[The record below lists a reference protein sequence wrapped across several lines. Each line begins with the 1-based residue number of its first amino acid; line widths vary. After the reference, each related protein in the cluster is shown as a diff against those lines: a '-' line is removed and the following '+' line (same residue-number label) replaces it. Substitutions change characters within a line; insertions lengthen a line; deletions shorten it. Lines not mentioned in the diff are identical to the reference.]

1 MEFQHGHFLFPSL
14 ACELTLR
21 TDANFVLNEISSAD
35 SEYYR
40 FNELFDF
47 VSDDSVD
54 IDSLGEFRYA
64 EIGNVTNTEDV
75 FPVTLNFDFRDE
87 LNEGYYSKIEKGDI
101 IKVSNGDILI
111 SKIRPYLQKFILINE
126 QNSEI
131 YYTAAFLHIRPKFC
145 NKILYYALKF
155 IFIKAI
161 NSISRQGKGYPTLS
175 ESDLRYLKFDKCII
189 DYLLNSEDR
198 LLSKIEPLESKIYEL
213 KLNAK
218 SEIDIINEIL
228 SKEFGWAFDVFKSLC
243 DRKIFS
249 TPFSNLC
256 KSQDLRFSAKFHRPS
271 GTYVENTIL
280 PFRRS
285 RIKNHLE
292 IPICLGASISP
303 SDFDSNGN
311 CYYISM
317 ATIKNYKVELDD
329 SQLVTCSFENLPK
342 NQSKKV
348 RKGDI
353 IMSRSG
359 AAIGKFA
366 LVENDCNAIFADF
379 TMRIRL
385 KDVNVKFAYY
395 FFRSAYFQHLIL
407 IYYMGLQN
415 HNIYPYQISE
425 FPFPDISLEEQDRI
439 VSLIDRQ
446 VSVQSKTNSRI
457 LSLRNQIKDIITE
470 ITL

>member
-1 MEFQHGHFLFPSL
+1 MNFQYGRFLFPYL
-14 ACELTLR
+14 AGELTLR
-21 TDANFVLNEISSAD
+21 TDANFVLNEIGSAD

-47 VSDDSVD
+47 VSEDSVD

-75 FPVTLNFDFRDE
+75 FPVTLNFNFRDE
-87 LNEGYYSKIEKGDI
+87 LNESYYSKIEKGDI

-126 QNSEI
+126 HNSDI
-131 YYTAAFLHIRPKFC
+131 YYTSAFIHIRPKFC
-145 NKILYYALKF
+145 NKILFYALKF

-175 ESDLRYLKFDKCII
+175 ESDLRYLKFDKSII
-189 DYLLNSEDR
+189 DCLLNSEEL
-198 LLSKIEPLESKIYEL
+198 LLSKIEPLESKVDEL
-213 KLNAK
+213 KHKAK
-218 SEIDIINEIL
+218 SEVDLINEIL
-228 SKEFGWAFDVFKSLC
+228 STEFDWDFDAFKSLC
-243 DRKIFS
+243 ERKIFS

-271 GTYVENTIL
+271 GAYVENTIL
-280 PFRRS
+280 PSHFS
-285 RIKNHLE
+285 RIKHHLE

-317 ATIKNYKVELDD
+317 ASIKNYKVELDD
-329 SQLVTCSFENLPK
+329 SQVVSYSFENLPK
-342 NQSKKV
+342 NHSKKV

-385 KDVNVKFAYY
+385 KGVNVKFAYY
-395 FFRSAYFQHLIL
+395 FFRSAFFQHLIL

-415 HNIYPYQISE
+415 HNIYPYQICE

-439 VSLIDRQ
+439 VSLIDKQ
-446 VSVQSKTNSRI
+446 VSVQNKTISRI
-457 LSLRNQIKDIITE
+457 ANLRNQIIDLIYE
-470 ITL
+470 NS